1 MRLLLIEDDPSVAG
15 SIELML
21 TTEDFQV
28 ETARLGE
35 DGVSLGRVNDYGL
48 IVLDLN
54 LPDMSGYEVL
64 RSLRTGRIRTPV
76 LILSGLAERPAQS
89 EGPGVRSRRL
99 PHEAVPQGRASCSH
113 KGGPS
118 SIR

>member
-21 TTEDFQV
+21 GSEDFQV

-54 LPDMSGYEVL
+54 LPDISGYDVL
-64 RSLRTGRIRTPV
+64 RSLRTGRQRH
-76 LILSGLAERPAQS
+76 A
-89 EGPGVRSRRL
+89 
-99 PHEAVPQGRASCSH
+99 CSH
-113 KGGPS
+113 SRNFAAVRRRSDVDGSPLAAPV
-118 SIR
+118 